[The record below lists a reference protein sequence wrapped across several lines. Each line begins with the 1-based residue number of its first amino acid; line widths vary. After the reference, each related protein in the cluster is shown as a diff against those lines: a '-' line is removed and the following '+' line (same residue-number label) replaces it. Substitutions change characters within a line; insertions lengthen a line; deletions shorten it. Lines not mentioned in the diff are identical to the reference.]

1 MKVKFLAAP
10 LVVGALMAPA
20 AFSGATAHAAPV
32 APIVAVS
39 ATQPNKTLSVAEAQ
53 KELQVVNARIA
64 SLLDTQKS
72 AKEAFAPANVLNII
86 GKLLETARRIKE
98 ALVNVIK
105 GGIAFLKSIPT
116 RVELLVT
123 MVDTVNGAAHTLQDK
138 AQPAHSH
145 VFLELVH
152 ASVLL
157 VTVSAT
163 SDQLKDEMAAVK
175 KALAEAQKMPD
186 IKPNDGATSTP
197 RPSWPACFARFVS
210 IATPVCCPLSAWAPF
225 TS

>member
-32 APIVAVS
+32 APMVAVS

-72 AKEAFAPANVLNII
+72 AKEAFAPANVTNII
-86 GKLLETARRIKE
+86 GKLLETAKRIKE
-98 ALVNVIK
+98 ALVNIIK
-105 GGIAFLKSIPT
+105 GGVAFLKSIPT

-157 VTVSAT
+157 VAVSAT
-163 SDQLKDEMAAVK
+163 SD
-175 KALAEAQKMPD
+175 
-186 IKPNDGATSTP
+186 
-197 RPSWPACFARFVS
+197 
-210 IATPVCCPLSAWAPF
+210 
-225 TS
+225 

>member
-72 AKEAFAPANVLNII
+72 AKEAFAPANVTNII
-86 GKLLETARRIKE
+86 GKLLETAKR
-98 ALVNVIK
+98 
-105 GGIAFLKSIPT
+105 
-116 RVELLVT
+116 
-123 MVDTVNGAAHTLQDK
+123 
-138 AQPAHSH
+138 
-145 VFLELVH
+145 
-152 ASVLL
+152 
-157 VTVSAT
+157 
-163 SDQLKDEMAAVK
+163 
-175 KALAEAQKMPD
+175 
-186 IKPNDGATSTP
+186 
-197 RPSWPACFARFVS
+197 
-210 IATPVCCPLSAWAPF
+210 
-225 TS
+225 

>member
-72 AKEAFAPANVLNII
+72 QRKPSRPRTSSISLASSW
-86 GKLLETARRIKE
+86 RRPDGSRK
-98 ALVNVIK
+98 
-105 GGIAFLKSIPT
+105 
-116 RVELLVT
+116 
-123 MVDTVNGAAHTLQDK
+123 
-138 AQPAHSH
+138 HS
-145 VFLELVH
+145 
-152 ASVLL
+152 
-157 VTVSAT
+157 
-163 SDQLKDEMAAVK
+163 
-175 KALAEAQKMPD
+175 
-186 IKPNDGATSTP
+186 ST
-197 RPSWPACFARFVS
+197 
-210 IATPVCCPLSAWAPF
+210 
-225 TS
+225 